1 MCCAALIALA
11 ASGCTVGPDYH
22 VPADAV
28 ANAPHANGPFVTRD
42 QAALTELP
50 LPDHWWRL
58 YDDSRLDG
66 YIRQALGANTDLRAA
81 AANLERANAA
91 IREAQAAQTPG
102 TRVQASIVKTR
113 QGGIDA
119 LSPPGWNY
127 SLGFGV

>member
-1 MCCAALIALA
+1 MFPPTR
-11 ASGCTVGPDYH
+11 SPMRHMPTVPSSP
-22 VPADAV
+22 V
-28 ANAPHANGPFVTRD
+28 
-42 QAALTELP
+42 TELP

-127 SLGFGV
+127 S